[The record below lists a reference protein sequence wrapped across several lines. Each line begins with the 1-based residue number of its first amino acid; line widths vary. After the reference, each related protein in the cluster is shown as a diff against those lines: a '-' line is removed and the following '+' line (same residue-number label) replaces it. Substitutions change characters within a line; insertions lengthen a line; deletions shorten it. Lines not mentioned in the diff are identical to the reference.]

1 MKIRWTTEASSN
13 LEQISLRIAED
24 KPEAAR
30 KTVGAI
36 FERIEQLVSFPRRGR
51 IGREEGTRELVL
63 FPLPGHLYRGLA
75 GHKGKGDAVR
85 HVREVKALAPG
96 VDND

>member
-1 MKIRWTTEASSN
+1 MDIRWTTEASSN

-24 KPEAAR
+24 KPEAAL

-63 FPLPGHLYRGLA
+63 SPLPYIAVYR
-75 GHKGKGDAVR
+75 
-85 HVREVKALAPG
+85 VKESTIEILHIWHGAQ
-96 VDND
+96 DRD